1 MTSAVKIRAGLIDID
16 IDIEHMPVPDLAGS
30 LLRGSSSTAAGC
42 GLMFFVIFAL
52 SGGYGS
58 GYERSYS
65 GLFMDL
71 LCSDF
76 LCLCFFGMD
85 VFTFLVGILG
95 VFHWRVVWRFPLS
108 SHHLVATELAAI
120 GVFLGC
126 SWTCF
131 ALISCVAGFSV
142 WMSPL
147 FWLRSWAS
155 FIGGSFGV
163 FHYLRII

>member
-1 MTSAVKIRAGLIDID
+1 MTSAVKIRAGLIDIDIDID

-76 LCLCFFGMD
+76 LCLLC
-85 VFTFLVGILG
+85 
-95 VFHWRVVWRFPLS
+95 
-108 SHHLVATELAAI
+108 
-120 GVFLGC
+120 
-126 SWTCF
+126 
-131 ALISCVAGFSV
+131 FSV
-142 WMSPL
+142 WMSSL

-163 FHYLRII
+163 FCYLRVIWWLRNWPRSGVFWIVYGLALL

>member
-1 MTSAVKIRAGLIDID
+1 
-16 IDIEHMPVPDLAGS
+16 MPVPDLAGS

-108 SHHLVATELAAI
+108 SHHLVVTELAAV
-120 GVFLGC
+120 GVFLDC
-126 SWTCF
+126 LWRVLSDFLCLW
-131 ALISCVAGFSV
+131 FSV
-142 WMSPL
+142 WMSSL
-147 FWLRSWAS
+147 FWLRSWA
-155 FIGGSFGV
+155 FFVGGSLDV
-163 FHYLRII
+163 FHYLRIIWWLRNWPRSEFFWIVYGVF

>member
-52 SGGYGS
+52 SGGSTGVAMN
-58 GYERSYS
+58 G
-65 GLFMDL
+65 
-71 LCSDF
+71 
-76 LCLCFFGMD
+76 
-85 VFTFLVGILG
+85 VILDY
-95 VFHWRVVWRFPLS
+95 
-108 SHHLVATELAAI
+108 
-120 GVFLGC
+120 

-131 ALISCVAGFSV
+131 ALISCVSVFSV
-142 WMSPL
+142 WMSSL
-147 FWLRSWAS
+147 FWLGSWAS

-163 FHYLRII
+163 FRYLRIIWWLRNWPRSEFFWIVYGVF

>member
-16 IDIEHMPVPDLAGS
+16 IEHMPVPELAGL

-58 GYERSYS
+58 GYERSFS

-76 LCLCFFGMD
+76 LCLWFFGMD
-85 VFTFLVGILG
+85 VFTFLVEILG
-95 VFHWRVVWRFPLS
+95 VFRWRVVWCFPLS
-108 SHHLVATELAAI
+108 SHHLVATELAAV
-120 GVFLGC
+120 GVFLDCLWRVSSDFLCLWFRCGC
-126 SWTCF
+126 
-131 ALISCVAGFSV
+131 LHFS
-142 WMSPL
+142 
-147 FWLRSWAS
+147 
-155 FIGGSFGV
+155 G
-163 FHYLRII
+163 

>member
-1 MTSAVKIRAGLIDID
+1 
-16 IDIEHMPVPDLAGS
+16 
-30 LLRGSSSTAAGC
+30 
-42 GLMFFVIFAL
+42 MFFVIFAL

-120 GVFLGC
+120 GVFLDC
-126 SWTCF
+126 LWRVLSDFLC
-131 ALISCVAGFSV
+131 L
-142 WMSPL
+142 
-147 FWLRSWAS
+147 
-155 FIGGSFGV
+155 
-163 FHYLRII
+163 